1 MQTNYYTL
9 WTLLNDSEIERIQV
23 PIIQRDYAQGRS
35 DEKATS
41 IRGRLLDALHA
52 ALEQQQPLTLD
63 FVYGEMQEKTKLF
76 VPLDGQQR
84 ITTLFLLHW
93 YLALVDD
100 RMTEAKVA
108 LGKFT
113 YETRSSSRAFCE
125 NLVDAK
131 LDAWE
136 SYSSLAAAIRDASWF
151 QPTWERDPTVA
162 AMLTMLN
169 AMAVRFKGAQGWFQ
183 RLTDASN
190 PLIGFYFLDMPK
202 VGLTDD
208 LYLKMNARGKPLTT
222 FENWKAEF
230 DLLLQQKGW
239 PELQVDFGQKTDS
252 TWTDLFWM
260 HRREGA
266 AVVDEVF
273 EQYLH
278 YLTRMLAYQSG
289 ESSRELASSRLSFE
303 WFRRVYTKRENVEF
317 LFKTLDFLYSVQ
329 SKNAEGIAGLLGR
342 LLTKQVDSER
352 VRLFG
357 SSQTDI
363 FSQCLQELDPSR
375 LLQEQVLLFGLLT
388 YGATVAP
395 EQFAEGDAQNLLRV
409 LRNLLERVRQQQETQ
424 IGSNLR
430 VDDLSAFAATCAV
443 LATSEGGASPDV
455 YERLAAGL
463 ALPGLRRGVEHE
475 RSKAQ
480 LLIERPELMNALH
493 ELENQGV
500 FRGDLHNLLPVENAD
515 ELSTFGQAVQDI
527 WSGQIE
533 QSVIIRA
540 WLTLGDYSVS
550 QNKLTGGGEKYFF
563 GNDANWYTV
572 LVFDLV
578 SGRGNLLPPFLRAY
592 IAAQGDTPLLKLQQ
606 LIADWV
612 LNNQDYADWM
622 HYFIT
627 YPEVTKNT
635 KGYFGW
641 NSDFTLRLLHRN
653 GIGSKHINPYVHTV
667 LRRGKVANGV
677 LLIQDQ
683 WVYNYNPSPLWLSNI
698 PGMPNDNEEAALH
711 SKDEGWQLTLPNNY
725 YLPTQLETDFS
736 LQPDGN
742 GKRWL
747 RATAELDRIEQAEA
761 FIAALQQ
768 QGVVY
773 AEPEPVQVVDVMTD
787 EQ

>member
-9 WTLLNDSEIERIQV
+9 WTLLNNSEIERIQV

-35 DEKATS
+35 DEKATN

-63 FVYGEMQEKTKLF
+63 FVYGELQEKTKLF

-84 ITTLFLLHW
+84 MTTLFLLHW
-93 YLALVDD
+93 FLALVDG
-100 RMTEAKVA
+100 RKAEAKGA

-113 YETRSSSRAFCE
+113 YETRSSSRSFCE
-125 NLVDAK
+125 NLVDAE
-131 LDAWE
+131 LNAWE
-136 SYSSLAAAIRDASWF
+136 SYPNLAAAIRDTSWF

-169 AMAVRFKGAQGWFQ
+169 AMAVRFKDAQGWFE
-183 RLTDASN
+183 RLTDANN

-208 LYLKMNARGKPLTT
+208 LYLKMNARGKPLTA

-230 DLLLQQKGW
+230 DLLLQQQGW

-252 TWTDLFWM
+252 TWTDLFWR

-303 WFRRVYTKRENVEF
+303 WFRRVYAKRENVEF
-317 LFKTLDFLYSVQ
+317 LFKTLDFLYAVQ
-329 SKNAEGIAGLLGR
+329 AKNDEGIAGLLGR
-342 LLTKQVDSER
+342 LLTKQVESER

-363 FSQCLQELDPSR
+363 FSQCLQELDPTR

-388 YGATVAP
+388 YGATVTT
-395 EQFAEGDAQNLLRV
+395 EHFADVDAQNLLRV
-409 LRNLLERVRQQQETQ
+409 LRNLLERVRQQQDTQ

-430 VDDLSAFAATCAV
+430 VDDLSAFAAACAV
-443 LATSEGGASPDV
+443 LATAEDGASPDV
-455 YERLAAGL
+455 YERLTVGT

-475 RSKAQ
+475 RSKAK
-480 LLIERPELMNALH
+480 LLIERPELMQAIH

-500 FRGDLHNLLPVENAD
+500 FRGDIHNLLPAENAD
-515 ELSTFGQAVQDI
+515 ELAIFGQAVREI

-533 QSVIIRA
+533 QSMIIRA

-550 QNKLTGGGEKYFF
+550 QFKWTGDGEKYFF

-572 LVFDLV
+572 LVFEHA
-578 SGRGNLLPPFLRAY
+578 SGRENLLPPFLRAY
-592 IAAQGDTPLLKLQQ
+592 TAAKGDTPTLKLQQ
-606 LIADWV
+606 LINNWLV
-612 LNNQDYADWM
+612 INQDYSDWLY
-622 HYFIT
+622 YFIT
-627 YPEVTKNT
+627 YPEMTQNT

-653 GIGSKHINPYVHTV
+653 GIGSKHINPYVHTI

-677 LLIQDQ
+677 WPIQDQ
-683 WVYNYNPSPLWLSNI
+683 WVYNYNHSPLWLRNI
-698 PGMPNDNEEAALH
+698 PGRPTNDEEVTLH
-711 SKDEGWQLTLPNNY
+711 SKDEGWQLTLPSNY
-725 YLPTQLETDFS
+725 YLPTQLEADFD
-736 LQPDGN
+736 LQPDDN

-761 FIAALQQ
+761 FIAALRQ
-768 QGVVY
+768 QGVEY
-773 AEPEPVQVVDVMTD
+773 AEPEAVQINNALSD
-787 EQ
+787 E